1 MRRTAVVIP
10 ACALRCARAKRNCPA
25 IRPVRYRAIFTS
37 LSASRLP
44 PFASCQMG
52 PDHAPCT
59 GSLFNPPSHSLPGSG
74 CHRPGGVLPS
84 IGAASVRHARPC
96 SVGHHPGV
104 LPGWPTSVLPVS
116 RNPVRQRL
124 GTERG
129 ASFRGG
135 SPAGIVLMPAV
146 IRCRFRSTVAV
157 PIPFTRVR
165 SSTRRKGPCC
175 RRYATIASAR
185 LGPTFASPCSSID
198 ASAVLMSIRSAAK
211 AGHINSIPS
220 ASAFHETQGPTVKLL
235 VTWKQCLPTFPSAE
249 TVSRATYTQ
258 PIVHCAFTQPAKYPT

>member
-1 MRRTAVVIP
+1 MLPALGRCSIRHPIP
-10 ACALRCARAKRNCPA
+10 FPGLDPPSWWCPA
-25 IRPVRYRAIFTS
+25 FRWRRVLAAFASLRRPV
-37 LSASRLP
+37 
-44 PFASCQMG
+44 
-52 PDHAPCT
+52 
-59 GSLFNPPSHSLPGSG
+59 PS
-74 CHRPGGVLPS
+74 
-84 IGAASVRHARPC
+84 
-96 SVGHHPGV
+96 GV
-104 LPGWPTSVLPVS
+104 LPGWPASVLPVS
-116 RNPVRQRL
+116 GNPVRQRL

-235 VTWKQCLPTFPSAE
+235 VTWNQCLPTFPSAE